1 MSEGA
6 DIFWDYIT
14 CIWLPMRSVPFGS
27 KSIVEDEFKEDQVM
41 HALLTVGIIV
51 LVFAL
56 ITAILLSFA
65 ILVIQKLRIC

>member
-1 MSEGA
+1 LSEGA

-14 CIWLPMRSVPFGS
+14 CIWLQMRSVSIGS
-27 KSIVEDEFKEDQVM
+27 MSIAEDEFKEDQVM

-56 ITAILLSFA
+56 ITAIFLSFA
-65 ILVIQKLRIC
+65 ILAIQKLRIC